1 MLNHKTLVHAHSQ
14 KDIIRQK
21 THLTNRFFLF
31 SSLLSIYH

>member
-21 THLTNRFFLF
+21 THLTNSCFFYLH
-31 SSLLSIYH
+31 LC

>member
-21 THLTNRFFLF
+21 THLTNSWFFYLH
-31 SSLLSIYH
+31 LC